1 MQKVVEK
8 LIELWSKKD
17 FDEEEA
23 IKIANDIRKRWK
35 DEAKDCSIA
44 GLAGIKKAK
53 SSSTE
58 GNASIKKSSRTESE
72 PDSKKAKSSLTESN
86 ASTEKE

>member
-8 LIELWSKKD
+8 LIELWSKID

-23 IKIANDIRKRWK
+23 IKIVNDIRKRWK
-35 DEAKDCSIA
+35 DEAKDYSIA
-44 GLAGIKKAK
+44 GLADITKAK

-58 GNASIKKSSRTESE
+58 GNSSIQ
-72 PDSKKAKSSLTESN
+72 
-86 ASTEKE
+86 KE